1 MGRQVRAGRGWNR
14 NPFPIEKEMTQE
26 QDTMELQCSGALMS
40 TALQWQGGGEGL
52 KATKQDLEEA
62 ESVRICLLLPKEP
75 RLYSQRQLPASKP
88 SLPLLG
94 PGL

>member
-26 QDTMELQCSGALMS
+26 QETMELQCSGALMS
-40 TALQWQGGGEGL
+40 TVLQWPGGGEGL
-52 KATKQDLEEA
+52 KATKQDLEEV
-62 ESVRICLLLPKEP
+62 ESVRIGRLLPRQP
-75 RLYSQRQLPASKP
+75 RLYSQEQLPTSKP
-88 SLPLLG
+88 LSFLG